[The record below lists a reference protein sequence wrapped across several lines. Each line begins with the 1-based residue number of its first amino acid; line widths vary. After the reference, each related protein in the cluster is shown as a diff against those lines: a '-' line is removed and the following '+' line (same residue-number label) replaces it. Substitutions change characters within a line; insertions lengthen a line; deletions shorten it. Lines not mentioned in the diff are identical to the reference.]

1 MSRMDR
7 FGGMP
12 FAVIAVALLL
22 ASTAMVSMVHQYGG
36 TEDGADDLE
45 DGIDAVDMALADVQM
60 YVNRG
65 LGEIVR
71 GLSTASDGVTDA
83 ADTVEERAEAF
94 RERAGEWLEF
104 QFPVRSGG
112 AVAELGSY
120 ELDLTAEA
128 LSFHSDAGDGG
139 YTPAYLKGT
148 GSIHVTVRS
157 DVGRGEADLEVSTDG
172 SYALPLSAERQS
184 LFESMAGSGGI
195 SVSQMMTYQLTSL
208 AQYRVMNGYG
218 AMSEYGQKGTA
229 SVITAE
235 DVRAAYRNALEA
247 VSMICFRDGNGTLSG
262 HDRADLSDLLVS
274 EDGVMT
280 LDLSAVYSQ
289 ALMSVIDDV
298 ALSWFDYVMGFQ
310 ILDGLTRPSTPSGT
324 RSCPSRRS
332 CSGRKRS
339 TAPFRT

>member
-22 ASTAMVSMVHQYGG
+22 ASTAMVAMVHQYGG

-45 DGIDAVDMALADVQM
+45 DGIDAVDMAVADVQA

-94 RERAGEWLEF
+94 RERAEDWLEF

-112 AVAELGSY
+112 AVAELVSY

-128 LSFHSDAGDGG
+128 LPLQSDAGDGG

-148 GSIHVTVRS
+148 GTVHVTVRS
-157 DVGRGEADLEVSTDG
+157 DAGRG
-172 SYALPLSAERQS
+172 
-184 LFESMAGSGGI
+184 
-195 SVSQMMTYQLTSL
+195 
-208 AQYRVMNGYG
+208 
-218 AMSEYGQKGTA
+218 
-229 SVITAE
+229 
-235 DVRAAYRNALEA
+235 
-247 VSMICFRDGNGTLSG
+247 
-262 HDRADLSDLLVS
+262 
-274 EDGVMT
+274 
-280 LDLSAVYSQ
+280 
-289 ALMSVIDDV
+289 
-298 ALSWFDYVMGFQ
+298 
-310 ILDGLTRPSTPSGT
+310 
-324 RSCPSRRS
+324 
-332 CSGRKRS
+332 
-339 TAPFRT
+339 

>member
-22 ASTAMVSMVHQYGG
+22 ASMLLASTAMVAMVHQHGD

-45 DGIDAVDMALADVQM
+45 DGIDAVDMALTDVQM

-112 AVAELGSY
+112 AVAELVSY

-128 LSFHSDAGDGG
+128 LSLQSDAGPDRRG
-139 YTPAYLKGT
+139 PAPP
-148 GSIHVTVRS
+148 V
-157 DVGRGEADLEVSTDG
+157 
-172 SYALPLSAERQS
+172 
-184 LFESMAGSGGI
+184 
-195 SVSQMMTYQLTSL
+195 
-208 AQYRVMNGYG
+208 
-218 AMSEYGQKGTA
+218 
-229 SVITAE
+229 
-235 DVRAAYRNALEA
+235 
-247 VSMICFRDGNGTLSG
+247 
-262 HDRADLSDLLVS
+262 
-274 EDGVMT
+274 
-280 LDLSAVYSQ
+280 
-289 ALMSVIDDV
+289 
-298 ALSWFDYVMGFQ
+298 
-310 ILDGLTRPSTPSGT
+310 
-324 RSCPSRRS
+324 
-332 CSGRKRS
+332 
-339 TAPFRT
+339 